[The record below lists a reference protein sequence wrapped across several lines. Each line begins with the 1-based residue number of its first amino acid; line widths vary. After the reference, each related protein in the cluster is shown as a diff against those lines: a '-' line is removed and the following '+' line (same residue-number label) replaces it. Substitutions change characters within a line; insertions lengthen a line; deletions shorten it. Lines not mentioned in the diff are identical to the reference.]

1 MCGITGIALPGGARP
16 DEATVRAMTDTLTH
30 RGPDGD
36 GVWITE
42 GCALGH
48 RRLAIVDLSPAGA
61 QPMLTR
67 ERDAAIAFNGE
78 IYDFDAARRALE
90 AEGETFS
97 SRSDT
102 EVLLLSLRRW
112 GPAALSRLHGMM
124 AFAYWDVRER
134 TLLLARDRFGKK
146 PLYYAPLGG
155 PGAPEGIVFG
165 SELRALLAHPRV
177 RRERAID
184 PAAVAQYLTHEAVPA
199 PRSIL
204 ANVRKLGAG
213 EYATWSERDGLR
225 IARWYAPHF
234 GTQLRG
240 DPKEL
245 VAELTRRVSRAV
257 SRRLVA
263 DVPVG
268 VFLSGGL
275 DSSFVAACAASTH
288 PRVKTFAIGFED
300 PSFDESEHAALV
312 ARHLGTDHHTEVLS
326 PSALVDFVA
335 PTLDQMDEPHADS
348 SILPTTLL
356 ARLARRHVT
365 VALGGDGGDETLAGY
380 PTFVADEVLG
390 RIPPSRGLSALVS
403 ALAAR
408 APASDAN
415 FSLGFKLRQMALGMG
430 ARGAER
436 HARWLSAVDPDVI
449 PSLLGGAL
457 RDGGSHALDAARDAA
472 VGTVSDFDGATAFYL
487 GVYLAEG
494 VLQKVDR
501 ATMRVSLEARAP
513 LLDTE
518 VVEFCLALAPEYKIR
533 FGVTKKIM
541 REALRPMVPRSIIE
555 RPKKG
560 FGAPVGQWLRGPL
573 KTLLTDTLSHDRIAR
588 GGWFDAPTVTRWV
601 NEHLSGRADHRKA
614 LYTLLVL
621 EHWRARW
628 LEAP

>member
-16 DEATVRAMTDTLTH
+16 DEATLRAMTDTLAH

-36 GVWITE
+36 GVWITD
-42 GCALGH
+42 GCGLGH

-102 EVLLLSLRRW
+102 EVLLLSIRRW

-124 AFAYWDVRER
+124 AFAYWSVRDR
-134 TLLLARDRFGKK
+134 ALLLARDRFGKK

-155 PGAPEGIVFG
+155 PHAPDGVVFG

-177 RRERAID
+177 RSERAVD
-184 PAAVAQYLTHEAVPA
+184 PGAVAQYLVHEAVPA

-213 EYATWSERDGLR
+213 ERATWSERDGLR
-225 IARWYAPHF
+225 IERWYAPSF
-234 GTQLRG
+234 RTQLRG
-240 DPKEL
+240 DRREL
-245 VAELTRRVSRAV
+245 EAELTRRVSRAV

-275 DSSFVAACAASTH
+275 DSSFIAACAAATH

-312 ARHLGTDHHTEVLS
+312 ARHLGTDHHTEVLA
-326 PSALVDFVA
+326 PSTLVDLVV
-335 PTLDQMDEPHADS
+335 PTLDMTDEPHADS

-365 VALGGDGGDETLAGY
+365 VALGGDGGDEILAGY
-380 PTFVADEVLG
+380 PTFVADEALG
-390 RIPPSRGLSALVS
+390 LVPPSDALASLVG

-415 FSLGFKLRQMALGMG
+415 FSLGFKLRQMALGLG
-430 ARGAER
+430 TRGAER
-436 HARWLSAVDPDVI
+436 HARWLSALDPDVI
-449 PSLLGGAL
+449 PSLLGPAL
-457 RDGGSHALDAARDAA
+457 RDGGHHCLDAARAAGIDA
-472 VGTVSDFDGATAFYL
+472 VSDFTGATAFYL

-518 VVEFCLALAPEYKIR
+518 VVEFCLALAPELKIR
-533 FGVTKKIM
+533 RGVTKRIM
-541 REALRPMVPRSIIE
+541 RDALRPMVPASIID

-573 KTLLTDTLSHDRIAR
+573 KGLLADTLSHDRIAR
-588 GGWFDAPTVTRWV
+588 GGWFHAPTVTRWV
-601 NEHLSGRADHRKA
+601 DEHIAGRRDHRKA